1 MSEKPSKTG
10 FRVGDYFV
18 SFPED
23 EFIKEDPESGGMY
36 VLVDIYKLDRDN
48 NAFKVEQNEITPEIE
63 ALVNSEINKMLTAAV
78 TELQETDK

>member
-1 MSEKPSKTG
+1 MNDKPNKTG

-23 EFIKEDPESGGMY
+23 EFIKEDPDSGGMY

-48 NAFKVEQNEITPEIE
+48 NAFKLEQDEITTEIE
-63 ALVNSEINKMLTAAV
+63 SLVNSEINKMLTAAM
-78 TELQETDK
+78 TELQDKDK